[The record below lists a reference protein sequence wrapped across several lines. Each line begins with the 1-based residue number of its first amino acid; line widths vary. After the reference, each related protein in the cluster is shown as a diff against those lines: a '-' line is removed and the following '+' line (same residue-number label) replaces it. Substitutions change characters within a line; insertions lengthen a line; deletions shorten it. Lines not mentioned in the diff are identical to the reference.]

1 MARAVEGRRK
11 IPSVD
16 ALLRSAPGKKSAER
30 FGRPLLKLAVKRVLE
45 QARADASAGIEP
57 PEDDIL
63 MARAVRLAAMS
74 WYGLQPVLNATGV
87 ILHTGLGRAPLP
99 DRAAR
104 AAALAARSYADLEVD
119 RETGDRGKRTTRAE
133 TMF

>member
-16 ALLRSAPGKKSAER
+16 ALLRSAPGKKGAER
-30 FGRPLLKLAVKRVLE
+30 FGRPLLKLTLRRVLE
-45 QARADASAGIEP
+45 LAREDAAAGIDP
-57 PEDDIL
+57 PEPDIL
-63 MARAVRLAAMS
+63 MARAVRLAATT
-74 WYGLQPVLNATGV
+74 WYGVQPVLNATGV

-104 AAALAARSYADLEVD
+104 AAA
-119 RETGDRGKRTTRAE
+119 RA
-133 TMF
+133 